1 LGCWLVAGL
10 LALALA
16 ISPAPTAGPP
26 AAQPVMRI
34 GVPQAADLAYRQHCI
49 GRILNQD
56 LGSTEEYVIRQ
67 INLQCTP
74 PRRRTVSLVRLYCD
88 RPFVVRFSPVVRRI
102 TGCLAA

>member
-1 LGCWLVAGL
+1 
-10 LALALA
+10 
-16 ISPAPTAGPP
+16 
-26 AAQPVMRI
+26 MRI
-34 GVPQAADLAYRQHCI
+34 GVPQPADLAYRQHCI

-74 PRRRTVSLVRLYCD
+74 PRRRTVSLVSLYCD
-88 RPFVVRFSPVVRRI
+88 RPFVVRFRTVVRRV